1 MNKQNAIN
9 AIKFLDE
16 VQVKGHNQREAMNA
30 VCADLLAIVNTDKDK
45 NPNQDNDGKTNAK

>member
-16 VQVKGHNQREAMNA
+16 VSVQGHNKREAMNA
-30 VCADLLAIVNTDKDK
+30 VCADLMAIVNSEEDKK
-45 NPNQDNDGKTNAK
+45 SPKGDNGKTDTK